1 MGGAFVETS
10 VHWICPTCSTSPQAP
25 KADVYGLLLPD
36 SVAVSTDKPTSA
48 DNTVQLRQPAAAK
61 DVKGGGGVAM
71 RHGKKLRNRKS
82 AVYGGDADEAL
93 PKDGEKPASADDM
106 ETSPIHNM
114 NVKLVSLSPE
124 SSVDRGDESSD
135 ALLETRQGKVSDLV
149 KQFEEEEEREGER
162 KAGNLDSVVSSA
174 EGNLTVEGTTEGGR
188 EKVKR
193 RKPSNKAFDV
203 FERSGIIMGMVSR
216 RACSLTNRSPYNQ
229 SCDRIFIEAISKE
242 LQTYKHCTL
251 GCLSTLMFTRRVGLH
266 TLNRELSR
274 LPRKSAQF
282 RLSLRPVLKKVA
294 RSAVPERR

>member
-1 MGGAFVETS
+1 MYRILLSLCRVVSSVIEDTVKNFLFQSSSNPMVANGKLSDSPERNKVGLGARGGGGGGEPL
-10 VHWICPTCSTSPQAP
+10 WRQMPTGSCSFSTSPQAP

-36 SVAVSTDKPTSA
+36 SIAVSTDKDSRSSKPTSA

-71 RHGKKLRNRKS
+71 RHGKKLRNRRS

-216 RACSLTNRSPYNQ
+216 HAPSQIAAPIIKAVIGFL
-229 SCDRIFIEAISKE
+229 SK
-242 LQTYKHCTL
+242 L
-251 GCLSTLMFTRRVGLH
+251 
-266 TLNRELSR
+266 
-274 LPRKSAQF
+274 
-282 RLSLRPVLKKVA
+282 
-294 RSAVPERR
+294 